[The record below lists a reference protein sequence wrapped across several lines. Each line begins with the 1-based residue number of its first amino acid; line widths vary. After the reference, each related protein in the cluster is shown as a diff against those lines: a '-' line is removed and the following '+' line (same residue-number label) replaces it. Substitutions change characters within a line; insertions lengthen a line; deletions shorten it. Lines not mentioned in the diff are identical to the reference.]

1 MHYRSCSCTSE
12 DAKSQTRVLGQAHLR
27 WLESV
32 SPADHTT
39 HDSALVIPQI
49 PVYLQNSP
57 NTILPS
63 TPKPP
68 LVKPPSLPPNT

>member
-12 DAKSQTRVLGQAHLR
+12 DAKSQTRVLGQAHLQ